1 MEFNFDDKLNR
12 GNIMM
17 DDTKN
22 FLKGLG
28 IEEQDSN
35 YVSSKCFN
43 DKGQYRLEIPGIQSV
58 NALETVLKTC
68 KQKDIF
74 IHRITQTKGI
84 MF

>member
-43 DKGQYRLEIPGIQSV
+43 AKGQYR
-58 NALETVLKTC
+58 
-68 KQKDIF
+68 
-74 IHRITQTKGI
+74 
-84 MF
+84 